1 MNTIRPAGAYYENI
15 SPNKPIAHPKNKS
28 DPRTSFQN
36 FQFHEKVDMAIN
48 KMGFSQP
55 TDIQEKSIPHILIQ
69 RDVLGTAKT
78 GSGKTAAFLLP
89 IINNLLE
96 RETPKRTPIK
106 TLIVAPTRE
115 LAIQIGDTF
124 YKLARYTNLKH
135 ITIYG
140 GVKQFPQVK
149 ELRKNNIAVL
159 IATPGRLLDLINQ
172 GHISLD
178 KVNTLVLDEADR
190 MLDMGFLPD
199 IKRIFRLL
207 PPQRQSLMFSATM
220 PPQIKN
226 LVHQFFKKDFVTI
239 EGTKES
245 VPLNKIS
252 QNIYFVEK
260 SLKWERLRELLKN
273 PQMKKAIVFS
283 RTKHGADKIVRKLRK
298 AYFSAEAMH
307 GNKSQNARQKT
318 LLNFKHSKTQILVAT
333 DVAARGLD
341 VDDISH
347 VINYDLPE
355 EAETYLHRIGRT
367 ARAGKEGTAI
377 SLCSKDERKYFKRI
391 ERLVGRNQIT
401 KH

>member
-1 MNTIRPAGAYYENI
+1 
-15 SPNKPIAHPKNKS
+15 
-28 DPRTSFQN
+28 
-36 FQFHEKVDMAIN
+36 MAIN

-69 RDVLGTAKT
+69 KDVLGTAKT

-124 YKLARYTNLKH
+124 YKLARYTHLKH

-140 GVKQFPQVK
+140 GVNQFPQVK
-149 ELRKNNIAVL
+149 ALRKNNVAVL
-159 IATPGRLLDLINQ
+159 IATPGRLLDLISQ

-220 PPQIKN
+220 PAQIEN
-226 LVHQFFKKDFVTI
+226 LVHQFFKKDYVTI

-245 VPLNKIS
+245 VPLDKIS

-377 SLCSKDERKYFKRI
+377 SLCSNDERKYFKRI